1 MSEAILHKVG
11 LHIYISTIHK
21 YIQKGLVICLFFRYA
36 ALRPYF
42 AFGHRI
48 ALQDFW
54 CHSSWKKVYKE
65 HHQKEERGER
75 LGCVNGGY
83 SVVLGWF

>member
-1 MSEAILHKVG
+1 MSEEVLHKVQ
-11 LHIYISTIHK
+11 HISLYPRSISTPPPEES
-21 YIQKGLVICLFFRYA
+21 ICLFFSLRYA
-36 ALRPYF
+36 TPYF

-65 HHQKEERGER
+65 HHQKEEERGEIWV
-75 LGCVNGGY
+75 C
-83 SVVLGWF
+83 